1 MNRASSGAGT
11 SNDGRDSAGS
21 AGEHD
26 ARNLL
31 EELAGITDRITRV
44 RRSDRADF
52 IEGSPSH
59 DAACM
64 AVIRLKSLTE
74 VPEFSDLTALIDE
87 AQLAGLARVRNIA
100 AHGGYLEM
108 NDDILWDVVTERLG
122 PIVDLLKQAVSDRT
136 D

>member
-1 MNRASSGAGT
+1 M
-11 SNDGRDSAGS
+11 SAG
-21 AGEHD
+21 GHD

-31 EELAGITDRITRV
+31 EELAGITARITRV
-44 RRSDRADF
+44 RRSDRCDF
-52 IEGSPSH
+52 AEGSPSH

-74 VPEFSDLTALIDE
+74 VPQFSDLAALIDE

-108 NDDILWDVVTERLG
+108 NDDVLWDVVTVRLG
-122 PIVDLLKQAVSDRT
+122 PIVDVLARAVREREG
-136 D
+136 